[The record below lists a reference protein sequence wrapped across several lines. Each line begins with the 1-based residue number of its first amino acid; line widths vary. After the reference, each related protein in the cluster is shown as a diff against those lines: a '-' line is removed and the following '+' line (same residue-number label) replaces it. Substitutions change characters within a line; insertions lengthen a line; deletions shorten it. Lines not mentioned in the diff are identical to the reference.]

1 MCFDVPGLL
10 LRRVQEAAVLKD
22 QLDEKTDKY
31 IKLEDQTQELA
42 AQIEPLREALRKVV
56 FHLC

>member
-1 MCFDVPGLL
+1 M
-10 LRRVQEAAVLKD
+10 LKD